1 MEPVLFFLLGL
12 PLVYVANRLV
22 VQLTAF
28 DEDSEGENARV
39 LPWQQ
44 GAWPGRVRWG
54 VLLMLPPSM
63 AVAGARFE
71 FIPAIGVS
79 LLLAGLLIC
88 TATDLLR
95 FRVPNVVT
103 YPGIVL
109 ALFAAVVMPDGHLAS
124 AFLAALLGGVLFL
137 ILAIFSRGGLGFGDV
152 KLAVLI
158 GAALGLP
165 AASSSWECSWPGSSA
180 AGSRCPTRRSWLS
193 PPPRCSWCRAQP
205 SRRLADDSSSGFAAA
220 EASRRMA
227 SCRTLPCKT
236 PSPSTASIS
245 GDR

>member
-12 PLVYVANRLV
+12 PMVYVANRLV

-95 FRVPNVVT
+95 FRVPNLVT

-109 ALFAAVVMPDGHLAS
+109 ALLAAVIMPDGHLAS

-137 ILAIFSRGGLGFGDV
+137 ILAIFSRGGLGLGDV

-165 AASSSWECSWPGSSA
+165 AAYQALFIGVIAGGVVILGMFVAGIVSRRQPVPYAPFLALSA
-180 AGSRCPTRRSWLS
+180 AAVLLVQGPAFAPLS
-193 PPPRCSWCRAQP
+193 
-205 SRRLADDSSSGFAAA
+205 
-220 EASRRMA
+220 
-227 SCRTLPCKT
+227 
-236 PSPSTASIS
+236 
-245 GDR
+245 